1 MSKSE
6 VKELKKMQKELC
18 DQLVT
23 DVDELDRIIERQL
36 RGREGFYNYSIGNI
50 LLADQQLY
58 ARTGETTELLA
69 GYNAWQKHGRFVR
82 KGQKA
87 LKILA
92 PRVWKKEDEESGEIE
107 EILYFVKV
115 NVWDLS
121 MTDGD
126 PMEESMVVNRGTIT
140 FQDILERS
148 PVEIK
153 MSNKQLTRGSTDG
166 KIIKISSWIPDDQ
179 KVAVFFHEYIHYLC
193 HFTEKG
199 KKLSTS
205 VKETMAEAG
214 SYYLCKF
221 CNVTN
226 SESAAYIRSWNK
238 EHAIEDLE
246 GQGSKIISTCEK
258 IIKKMKLHDFVE
270 VKD

>member
-6 VKELKKMQKELC
+6 VKELRKMQKELC

>member
-6 VKELKKMQKELC
+6 VKELRKMQDELC

-23 DVDELDRIIERQL
+23 NVDELDRIIERQL
-36 RGREGFYNYSIGNI
+36 QSREGFYNYSVRNI
-50 LLADQQLY
+50 LLADKQLY
-58 ARTGETTELLA
+58 MRTGETTELLA
-69 GYNAWQKHGRFVR
+69 GYSAWQQHGRFVR

-92 PRVWKKEDEESGEIE
+92 PRIWKKEDEKTGEIE

-115 NVWDLS
+115 SVWDLS
-121 MTDGD
+121 MTDGE
-126 PMEESMVVNRGTIT
+126 PMEESLVVNRGNIT
-140 FQDILERS
+140 FNDILERS

-166 KIIKISSWIPDDQ
+166 RAIKISSWIPDDQ
-179 KVAVFFHEYIHYLC
+179 KIAVFFHEYMHYLC
-193 HFTEKG
+193 HFSDKG
-199 KKLSTS
+199 KKLSTG
-205 VKETMAEAG
+205 VKELMAEAG

-226 SESAAYIRSWNK
+226 MESAAYIRNWNK
-238 EHAIEDLE
+238 ENAIEDLK
-246 GQGSKIISTCEK
+246 GHGAQIISTCDK
-258 IIKKMKLHDFVE
+258 IIKEMKLHDFLVAE
-270 VKD
+270 E